1 MAGLELVVTRKQAG
15 RTVKSLL
22 RGELGLS
29 ATLIGRLKRTE
40 TGLAV
45 NGSRVYTSAVLREG
59 DRLTVDLAAAEH
71 AAHVD
76 PAPMNLDVLF
86 EDEHLLVVN
95 KPAPLACIPSSL
107 VPGEPTLAAGLLY
120 HLGEG
125 ASLHLVNRLD
135 RGTTGVM
142 AAAKNAY
149 VHNLLR
155 ERLHTGAFRRTYLAV
170 CIGAPEPE
178 AGQVSLPIGRDP
190 SSAIKRQVDPSG
202 KPAET
207 AYRVLLKNGGLT
219 LVELTPRTGRTHQ
232 LRVHMAA
239 LGCPLAGDWLYGTED
254 RELIARPALHAARL
268 ELIHPVTGEAL
279 ALEAPLPEDIRILLE
294 RDSDGRVDFSGSGVE
309 HHILPQQIRGESP
322 LP

>member
-1 MAGLELVVTRKQAG
+1 MAALELVITRELSG

-29 ATLIGRLKRTE
+29 TALIGRLKRTE
-40 TGLAV
+40 TGLTA
-45 NGSRVYTSAVLREG
+45 NGVRVFTTAVLREG
-59 DRLTVDLAAAEH
+59 DRLAVDLDAAER

-76 PAPMNLDVLF
+76 PMPMALDILF

-95 KPAPLACIPSSL
+95 KSAPLACIPSSL

-135 RGTTGVM
+135 RGTTGAM

-170 CIGAPEPE
+170 CTGGPERE
-178 AGQVSLPIGRDP
+178 EGRIDLPIGRDP
-190 SSAIKRQVDPSG
+190 DSAVKRRVDPAG
-202 KPAET
+202 KTAET
-207 AYRVLLKNGGLT
+207 AYRVLLRNGGLT

-268 ELIHPVTGEAL
+268 ELVHPVTGAAL
-279 ALEAPLPEDIRILLE
+279 ALEAPLPEDMRKLLE
-294 RDSDGRVDFSGSGVE
+294 RW
-309 HHILPQQIRGESP
+309 
-322 LP
+322 